1 MKSYRLTCI
10 VYLIRSTSLYGGA
23 LFNNSASITKRQSSA
38 IIYTSKKIQSYGSYN
53 KYTWTL
59 RLESKKK
66 MLYTPWSTGCNVDLN
81 EHALKAI
88 DEKQRIKAS
97 ITLKW
102 CNSIRF
108 VKLKEGKKYTP
119 HFFRVSAVRVIN
131 TFSFKREESLLPS
144 RNILSCY
151 DLDGYRRLT
160 SADSG

>member
-1 MKSYRLTCI
+1 
-10 VYLIRSTSLYGGA
+10 
-23 LFNNSASITKRQSSA
+23 
-38 IIYTSKKIQSYGSYN
+38 
-53 KYTWTL
+53 
-59 RLESKKK
+59 
-66 MLYTPWSTGCNVDLN
+66 MLYTYQIIHRGFNVDLN

-119 HFFRVSAVRVIN
+119 HFFRVSAVGVIN
-131 TFSFKREESLLPS
+131 IFSFKREESLLPS
-144 RNILSCY
+144 KNILSCY

>member
-1 MKSYRLTCI
+1 MEVPYSIILQALQKGNQVLLYILVRKYRVMVLTTN
-10 VYLIRSTSLYGGA
+10 IRGHCA
-23 LFNNSASITKRQSSA
+23 QKA
-38 IIYTSKKIQSYGSYN
+38 
-53 KYTWTL
+53 
-59 RLESKKK
+59 KKK
-66 MLYTPWSTGCNVDLN
+66 CFIPRGFNVDLN

-102 CNSIRF
+102 CNFLRF
-108 VKLKEGKKYTP
+108 GKLKEGKKYTP
-119 HFFRVSAVRVIN
+119 HFFRVSDVWVIN

>member
-1 MKSYRLTCI
+1 
-10 VYLIRSTSLYGGA
+10 
-23 LFNNSASITKRQSSA
+23 
-38 IIYTSKKIQSYGSYN
+38 
-53 KYTWTL
+53 
-59 RLESKKK
+59 
-66 MLYTPWSTGCNVDLN
+66 MLYSYQIIHRGFNVDLN

-102 CNSIRF
+102 C
-108 VKLKEGKKYTP
+108 KLKEGKKYTP

-131 TFSFKREESLLPS
+131 IFSFKREESLLPS
-144 RNILSCY
+144 KNLLSCY